1 MSETERQEEVKRLM
15 SPSKQQ
21 SVTVKKKS
29 TTAAA
34 AASPTKISPAKKQ
47 LNLFEIQ
54 STLVDDAST
63 AAIANTQASD
73 DGETL
78 PSASN
83 PLYSADTDPEE
94 DEPVMNTTTDST
106 ALDFHL
112 EMSQSMNQSTIS
124 SKKSSA

>member
-29 TTAAA
+29 TTTA